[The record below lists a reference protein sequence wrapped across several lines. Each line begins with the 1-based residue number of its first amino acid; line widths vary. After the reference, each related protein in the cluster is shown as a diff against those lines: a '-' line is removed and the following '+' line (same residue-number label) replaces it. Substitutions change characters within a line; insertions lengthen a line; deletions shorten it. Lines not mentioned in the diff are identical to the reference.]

1 MAQESN
7 IDMKAIAFIAGAGI
21 AGILLGTFLV
31 APMMAKAKAKKLEKE
46 KTKAVEAKKA

>member
-7 IDMKAIAFIAGAGI
+7 IDIKAIAFIAGAGI

-46 KTKAVEAKKA
+46 TTKAVTAKK

>member
-1 MAQESN
+1 MAHESN

-31 APMMAKAKAKKLEKE
+31 APMMAKTKAKKIE